1 MTWEDVLA
9 FTVLGLIIF
18 CGYLW
23 GSTMSRR
30 IKARAEQGDPK
41 AQYELSQLYGDGLPW
56 GSESKVPLGD
66 IKQNYVTAY
75 AWAIIS
81 ESNQN
86 CISTYDFDFPDYKER
101 LENKLRTK
109 IGQLGVDEAKKLA
122 IEMVHE
128 NPKLIG
134 D

>member
-1 MTWEDVLA
+1 MTWEDVLIY
-9 FTVLGLIIF
+9 TVLGLIFF

-23 GSTMSRR
+23 NSTMSRR

-41 AQYELSQLYGDGLPW
+41 AQYELSQLYGDGLRS
-56 GSESKVPLGD
+56 GTDSYVPLGD

-86 CISTYDFDFPDYKER
+86 CISTYDFDFPDYKKR
-101 LENKLRTK
+101 LENKLRTRR
-109 IGQLGVDEAKKLA
+109 GQIGVDEAKKLA

-134 D
+134 G

>member
-1 MTWEDVLA
+1 MFWDDALVYA
-9 FTVLGLIIF
+9 VLGLIAL
-18 CGYLW
+18 CGYVFNQ
-23 GSTMSRR
+23 TKSRR

-41 AQYELSQLYGDGLPW
+41 AQYELSQLYGDGLRC
-56 GSESKVPLGD
+56 STESYVPLGD

-86 CISTYDFDFPDYKER
+86 CISTYDFYFTDYKKR
-101 LENKLRTK
+101 LENKLRTRR
-109 IGQLGVDEAKKLA
+109 GQIGVDEAKKLA

-134 D
+134 G